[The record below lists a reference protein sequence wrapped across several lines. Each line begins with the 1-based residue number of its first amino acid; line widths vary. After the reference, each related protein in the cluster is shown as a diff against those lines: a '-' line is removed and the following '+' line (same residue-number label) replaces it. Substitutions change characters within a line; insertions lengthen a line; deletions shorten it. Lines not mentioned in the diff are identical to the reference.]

1 MTPHYGLYF
10 GCEQRSCCQIVLE
23 MWKKI
28 HMLICN
34 HWVTTKRASTVSMH
48 FLDPKIPVLGGM
60 QKQAS
65 KLCILTWYGSNY
77 GQFWI
82 LQTEANVQFFKLK
95 LMTKI
100 EFNFSNIFQYF
111 HFFTFN
117 FDYSLPQKFKC
128 NICVVLTSDPLK
140 AIVVPNAKHEGYN
153 WSF

>member
-82 LQTEANVQFFKLK
+82 FQTEANVQFFKLK

-100 EFNFSNIFQYF
+100 EFNFSNFFQLSILIILCRKNSNE
-111 HFFTFN
+111 TFCSFSTLFLPKIPCWN
-117 FDYSLPQKFKC
+117 FR
-128 NICVVLTSDPLK
+128 
-140 AIVVPNAKHEGYN
+140 AIL
-153 WSF
+153 WSEKSIEK